1 MRDKFI
7 GGAEYFLTFIDD
19 KIHYTWVYPIKTK
32 DQVFDRFLEWKVL
45 IEKSSGKKLETLRT
59 DNGGEYTSTKFTA
72 YLKAEGVRHE
82 CTPRHRNKMVLPSD

>member
-1 MRDKFI
+1 MREKSI

-19 KIHYTWVYPIKTK
+19 KTHYTWVYPLKTK
-32 DQVFDRFLEWKVL
+32 DQVFDRFLEWKAL
-45 IEKSSGKKLETLRT
+45 IEKSSGKKLKTLRT